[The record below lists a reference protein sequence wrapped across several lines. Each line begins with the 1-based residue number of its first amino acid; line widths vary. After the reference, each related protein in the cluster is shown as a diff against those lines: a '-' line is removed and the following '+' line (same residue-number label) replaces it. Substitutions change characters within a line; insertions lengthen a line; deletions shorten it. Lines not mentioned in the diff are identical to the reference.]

1 MLFTKAGKCIPK
13 PQPVQL
19 FEEPIQ
25 WVDTTCYL
33 GVTLDT
39 RLTWSTHT
47 DQVRK
52 KVAERLGVLGLL
64 LNRRCSLSIRNAIQI
79 IPQE

>member
-1 MLFTKAGKCIPK
+1 MLFTKAGRCIPK

-25 WVDTTCYL
+25 WVDTTRYL

-64 LNRRCSLSIRNAIQI
+64 NRKCSLSTRNAIQNT
-79 IPQE
+79 PQE